1 MAVFLHKFILAIV
14 KIENN
19 KYTSLVNHITSLVVL
34 LYTNHMRTKIK
45 NMCAKIKNLLIIATI
60 KLRSFPN
67 LHKKYI
73 ENKRLF
79 VGFMYFFTIKS
90 KNIKSKKVK
99 NEQK

>member
-14 KIENN
+14 KIENK
-19 KYTSLVNHITSLVVL
+19 KYTSLVAPM
-34 LYTNHMRTKIK
+34 YANHMRTKVK

-60 KLRSFPN
+60 KLRVFPN

-79 VGFMYFFTIKS
+79 VDFVYFFTIKS
-90 KNIKSKKVK
+90 KIQNQKKVK
-99 NEQK
+99 MSKK

>member
-1 MAVFLHKFILAIV
+1 MMMFLHKIVLAIV
-14 KIENN
+14 RIENK
-19 KYTSLVNHITSLVVL
+19 KYTSLTNHITSLAVPIVYQSL
-34 LYTNHMRTKIK
+34 KQKVK

-60 KLRSFPN
+60 KLRVFPN

-79 VGFMYFFTIKS
+79 VDFIYFFTIKS

-99 NEQK
+99 MSKK